1 MQEPLDTKMYFYF
14 DESGSPAILGHHG
27 KNLLKENETSKTF
40 MVGYL
45 QTDNPHQLTVDLEK
59 LRQELMQDKT
69 LMAVPSIK
77 NLKYGFHANK
87 DCQEVR
93 REVFKLLMNADF
105 EAYIIV
111 ARKDEANFR
120 RRFNMNEK
128 RIYKFLVGELLK
140 NRVHLYKN
148 IDIYFSEMK
157 NVTTL
162 QNMTDAV
169 KDATE
174 KFQYKWGKENH
185 NNIRIFVQQSTQ
197 IPLLQVIDYVLW
209 TVFRAY
215 ERGEFRYFDVLRDK
229 IKLVHDIFDTETN
242 RYYGAFYTDKN
253 PLEAKKISPISS

>member
-1 MQEPLDTKMYFYF
+1 MQEPSDTKMYFYF

-27 KNLLKENETSKTF
+27 KNLLKEGLTSSTF
-40 MVGYL
+40 IVGYL
-45 QTDNPHQLTVDLEK
+45 QTPNPHQLAVDLEK
-59 LRQELMQDKT
+59 LRQELLQDET
-69 LMAVPSIK
+69 LTAVPSIK
-77 NLKYGFHANK
+77 NLKNGFHANK

-93 REVFKLLMNADF
+93 REVFKLLKKSDF

-111 ARKDEANFR
+111 ARKNEENFR
-120 RRFNMNEK
+120 KRFNMNEK
-128 RIYKFLVGELLK
+128 RIYKYLVGELLK
-140 NRVHLYKN
+140 NRVHLYKD

-197 IPLLQVIDYVLW
+197 IPLLQAIDYVLW
-209 TVFRAY
+209 TVYRVY

-229 IKLVHDIFDTETN
+229 IKLVYDIFDEEGN
-242 RYYGAFYTDKN
+242 PHYGTFYTEKN
-253 PLEAKKISPISS
+253 PLEQKKSPISS